1 MNVPDQPSKV
11 ERAKK
16 KSRRLRGTIREVLDS
31 DADRFRHDDVQALKF
46 HGVYQQDNRD
56 SRVDRRKAGLDKE
69 FMYMVRAKLPGGV
82 LTADQYLGLDEIAD
96 KYSWNRSLRITTRQ
110 GFQLHGIVKN
120 HLRDTIRE
128 MNEALISTLA
138 ACGDVERNVM
148 ASAVPY
154 ADAPHRRAREL
165 AAEIARELCPATGAY
180 HEIWLDGEKVES
192 SRETEE
198 PFYGDRYLPRKFK
211 TAVALPDDN
220 SVDVH
225 SQDVGLVAVVDDG
238 ELVGADVLVGGGF
251 GMTHKKEDTFARLG
265 TPLGFVPAD
274 RIVDAVRTIAAIFRD
289 HGDRSDRRHA
299 RLKYLIEDWGMVRF
313 RETFEET
320 AGFEVG
326 PWREVGPMRF
336 ADPLGSHPQG
346 DGRLFY
352 GLFVESGR
360 IRDSEIG
367 GPRLKTAL
375 REIVERLRP
384 GVVLAPHQN
393 LFLTDL
399 AEDDVEEVEAIL
411 KIYDALPAELSAA
424 RRYSMACPALPT
436 CGLAL
441 SDAERALP
449 GLIDVLEEKLAALGL
464 DDEPFTIRMTGCP
477 NGCARPYS
485 ADLGF
490 VGRGPGLYDVFVGG
504 RLAGDRLADLYAA
517 RVREAEIPDLLSPLF
532 EAWGR
537 ERYPEEGLG
546 DFYQR
551 AFRDGEHHRT
561 ILTGSKEGAMREVV
575 EERLAVLA

>member
-1 MNVPDQPSKV
+1 MNVPDKPSKV

-16 KSRRLRGTIREVLDS
+16 KSRHLRGTIREVLDS
-31 DADRFRHDDVQALKF
+31 DAPEFAHDDVQALKF

-69 FMYMVRAKLPGGV
+69 HMYMVRAKLPGGV
-82 LTADQYLGLDEIAD
+82 LTAEQYLGLDEIAD

-110 GFQLHGIVKN
+110 GFQLHGVAKD
-120 HLRDTIRE
+120 HLKGTIRD
-128 MNEALISTLA
+128 MNQALVSTLA

-148 ASAVPY
+148 ASAIPY
-154 ADAPHRRAREL
+154 ADPAHERVREL
-165 AAEIARELCPATGAY
+165 AAQIARELCPATGAY
-180 HEIWLDGEKVES
+180 HEIWLDGEKVETS
-192 SRETEE
+192 TDDEE
-198 PFYGDRYLPRKFK
+198 PFYGEQYLPRKFK

-225 SQDVGLVAVVDDG
+225 SQDVGLVAVVEDG

-274 RIVDAVRTIAAIFRD
+274 RIVDAVRTVAAIFRD

-313 RETFEET
+313 RETFERQ
-320 AGFEVG
+320 AGFQLG
-326 PWREVGPMRF
+326 PWRDVGEIRF
-336 ADPLGSHPQG
+336 SDPLGAHPQG
-346 DGRLFY
+346 DGKWFY
-352 GLFVESGR
+352 GLFVENGR
-360 IRDSEIG
+360 IQDSAVD

-375 REIVERLRP
+375 QEIVERLRP

-399 AEDDVEEVEAIL
+399 TEDDVEEVEAVL
-411 KIYDALPAELSAA
+411 QVHDALPGELSAA

-441 SDAERALP
+441 GDAERALP
-449 GLIDVLEEKLAALGL
+449 GLIDVLEEKLLSLGL

-517 RVREAEIPDLLSPLF
+517 KVKLAKIPELLTPLF
-532 EAWGR
+532 EAWSR

-546 DFYQR
+546 DYYQR
-551 AFRDGEHHRT
+551 AFRDGQHHRT
-561 ILTGSKEGAMREVV
+561 LLTGSKEETMQEVV